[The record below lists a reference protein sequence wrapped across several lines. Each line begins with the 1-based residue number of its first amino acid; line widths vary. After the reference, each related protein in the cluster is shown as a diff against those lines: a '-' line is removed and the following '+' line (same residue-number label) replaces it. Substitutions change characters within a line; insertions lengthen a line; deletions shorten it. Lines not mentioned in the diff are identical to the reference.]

1 MKHFWEK
8 NEYIKWGL
16 TAFLVI
22 AAEILFYMLL
32 QHAGVV
38 LGWLGSVLKVLA
50 PIIWGL
56 VIAYI
61 LWPGTK
67 YFQYKLFLPWL
78 NRRFPKRTNNQTT
91 SRLLAVILA
100 ITIAVLFIGV
110 LLWIVIPQVY
120 TSVESIVSNA
130 PEYLQTISDFIERFF
145 ARFGGSNV
153 VRCREYYRMLKF
165 VYRLAS

>member
-16 TAFLVI
+16 TALLVI
-22 AAEILFYMLL
+22 AAEILFYMFL
-32 QHAGVV
+32 QLAGVV

-78 NRRFPKRTNNQTT
+78 DRSPALDAYWLRR
-91 SRLLAVILA
+91 
-100 ITIAVLFIGV
+100 
-110 LLWIVIPQVY
+110 
-120 TSVESIVSNA
+120 
-130 PEYLQTISDFIERFF
+130 
-145 ARFGGSNV
+145 
-153 VRCREYYRMLKF
+153 
-165 VYRLAS
+165 